1 MVEVRDREEQAHSNP
16 WPCFAG
22 RPAERRQRK
31 GEGLPLSGGRRR
43 SAQGSPLLT
52 TPPPDHHHQNENEL
66 AASSRAVMKKTL
78 HRSPTRPPLCSLTLR
93 ITLDRIARGFAAP
106 NAKRTLSQNGYG
118 HRQTDRQTD
127 RQAGRQAGR
136 QADRGDGRTEGGR
149 KHQFGTT
156 RLGLPKQ
163 VGKKDCTRLH
173 SSSHSRSCYPH

>member
-1 MVEVRDREEQAHSNP
+1 MIEVRDRGERAHRSP
-16 WPCFAG
+16 WPCFAR

-31 GEGLPLSGGRRR
+31 GEGLPPSGGRRR

-106 NAKRTLSQNGYG
+106 NAKGTLSQNGYG
-118 HRQTDRQTD
+118 HRQTDRQTIEQQD
-127 RQAGRQAGR
+127 VERDQHASKENA
-136 QADRGDGRTEGGR
+136 
-149 KHQFGTT
+149 
-156 RLGLPKQ
+156 
-163 VGKKDCTRLH
+163 V
-173 SSSHSRSCYPH
+173 SSI